1 MDGAEA
7 TLRSVAPEEVTSQD
21 TTLQPLIGQKHSRC
35 GSRSSSNQLM
45 SLSGKNES
53 LSPVPTLQCLRSKQ
67 QFKCVHVCLRAV
79 SWASGHLRE
88 CVYITRTQCK
98 PHPVRNR
105 NRKFCSRFFKNN
117 TLYMLYIY
125 IYINVLSYLKS
136 MFFYFK
142 LYTLFSQQVKKT
154 TMKTPVK
161 AWCWIP
167 KKQLQ
172 SFHPNGRAAQWK
184 ALQCFYCVFA

>member
-21 TTLQPLIGQKHSRC
+21 MTLQPLIGQKHSRC
-35 GSRSSSNQLM
+35 GSRSSSKQLM

-88 CVYITRTQCK
+88 CGSVLTRTQCK

-105 NRKFCSRFFKNN
+105 NRKFCSRF
-117 TLYMLYIY
+117 
-125 IYINVLSYLKS
+125 SEYLHVFHKS
-136 MFFYFK
+136 KGTGCSEMFF
-142 LYTLFSQQVKKT
+142 FSFDRNYHLMTVRRVGLHSLVMEKFIFLDHIF
-154 TMKTPVK
+154 
-161 AWCWIP
+161 WNP
-167 KKQLQ
+167 KNSEFCIKCLI
-172 SFHPNGRAAQWK
+172 WK
-184 ALQCFYCVFA
+184 ASLESVIFLFK